1 MEEFL
6 VQRSLIYLELKEYKK
21 SIDDLTTALNVNG
34 KNPSIYYRR
43 GLAYYK
49 NTEYEKAIGDL
60 EKSLKLLPMKSIQ
73 SDIYYHIGIA
83 YSNLEKYHEAV

>member
-1 MEEFL
+1 M
-6 VQRSLIYLELKEYKK
+6 
-21 SIDDLTTALNVNG
+21 TTALNVND

-49 NTEYEKAIGDL
+49 NTEYEKTINDL

-83 YSNLEKYHEAV
+83 YSNLEKYHEAVEPLTKAINLDPKPKYYHERAKC